1 MSAPK
6 ALLAAPVA
14 APPAARA
21 LTRRTMLKAGALTVG
36 FALAGLQTR
45 AEGAAPAP
53 RMVDPNELDSFLAVD
68 GDGTVT
74 LFCGKVDLG
83 QGLRIA
89 MRQIAGEELGI
100 GVDKIKY
107 VEGDTALTPDQ
118 GRTSGS
124 NGIQRGGMQVR
135 RAAATAREALIA
147 LAAQRLNMS
156 ADDLVAA
163 EGEVRPRN
171 GPKSGGAGIRFADLI
186 GTRSFNLKLNP
197 KAPLKDPA
205 TYTLVGKPL
214 PRPDVPA
221 KCTGAFTY
229 MQDFSL
235 PDMVHA
241 RVIRPPAIG
250 AALIAV
256 DDASIKDLPGAKVV
270 RIKDF
275 LAVVAD
281 DEWTAV
287 RASRAL
293 RAQWSD
299 WSGLP
304 EQDKL
309 AATLRAN
316 RDITDEVLLTR
327 GQGAAGNP
335 PGTNPSS
342 ANPSA
347 TITRSASYFWPMQSH
362 GSIGPSCAVADV
374 SNDAATVWTA
384 SQGTHGNRKTFARF
398 LGLPEKAVRLVYV
411 EGAGCY
417 GMNGHEDAAA
427 DAAILSR
434 AVGRPVRVQW
444 SREDEHGWD
453 PKGPPQLLDISGA
466 VDPSGRILA
475 WRTEMWLPQ
484 TTRGLPDIPL
494 LAPAAAGL
502 DDVRGLQP
510 GLISQNADPPYAAD
524 SVAVLVHWLKDAPL
538 RPAPIRS
545 PGKPANCFAVESFT
559 DELAAAAGLDPVE
572 FRLRGLEDKRGVEVI
587 RRAAALMNWQS
598 RPSPSPDR
606 NAALTH
612 GRGFAYVHY
621 KHSES
626 YVAMGMEVAV
636 ERASGRIKVER
647 IACAFDCGQI
657 INPDGARA
665 QVEGSILQTLS
676 RALME
681 EVQFDRARVT
691 SVDWSSYPI
700 LRFPDVPR
708 LDIALIDRPTE
719 PPVGA
724 GEAACTTVA
733 AALANAVFDATGA
746 RLRTVPFTPERVKAT
761 LDGV

>member
-1 MSAPK
+1 MTVP
-6 ALLAAPVA
+6 LTQHRLADGP
-14 APPAARA
+14 
-21 LTRRTMLKAGALTVG
+21 TRRAIVQGGALMVG
-36 FALAGLQTR
+36 FALAGVPTR
-45 AEGAAPAP
+45 ARAATGDAGP
-53 RMVDPNELDSFLAVD
+53 RPVDPNEVDSFLAVN

-74 LFCGKVDLG
+74 VFCGKVDLG

-100 GVDKIKY
+100 GIDMIKY
-107 VEGDTALTPDQ
+107 IEGDTTLTPDQ

-124 NGIQRGGMQVR
+124 NGIQRGGMQLR
-135 RAAATAREALIA
+135 RAAATARQALIE
-147 LAAQRLNMS
+147 LAAQRLN
-156 ADDLVAA
+156 AAPDDLVAKD
-163 EGEVRPRN
+163 GEVRPKN
-171 GPKSGGAGIRFADLI
+171 GANNGGAGIKFAELI
-186 GTRSFNLKLNP
+186 GGRSFNLKLNP

-221 KCTGAFTY
+221 KCTGGFTY
-229 MQDFSL
+229 MQDFSV
-235 PDMVHA
+235 PGMVHA

-250 AALIAV
+250 AKLIGV
-256 DDASIKDLPGAKVV
+256 DEASIKHLPGASVV

-275 LAVVAD
+275 LAVITD
-281 DEWTAV
+281 EEWTAV
-287 RASRAL
+287 HAARAL
-293 RAQWSD
+293 RAQWSE

-304 EQDKL
+304 VQDKL
-309 AATLRAN
+309 IETLRAAT
-316 RDITDEVLLTR
+316 DVTDEVLISR
-327 GQGAAGNP
+327 GRLSGRPGGAMVH
-335 PGTNPSS
+335 
-342 ANPSA
+342 
-347 TITRSASYFWPMQSH
+347 SASYFWPMQSH

-374 SNDAATVWTA
+374 RSDAATVWTA

-398 LGLPEKAVRLVYV
+398 LGLPEEKVRLIYLD
-411 EGAGCY
+411 GAGCY

-427 DAAILSR
+427 DAAIVSR

-466 VDPSGRILA
+466 VDPAGRILA

-494 LAPAAAGL
+494 LGPAAAGL

-510 GLISQNADPPYAAD
+510 GLISQNADPPYTAD
-524 SVAVLVHWLKDAPL
+524 DVQVLVHWLKDAPL

-559 DELAAAAGLDPVE
+559 DELAAAAGLDPIE
-572 FRLRGLEDKRGVEVI
+572 FRLSGLADPRGIEAI

-598 RPSPSPDR
+598 RPSPGANKSAPVMR
-606 NAALTH
+606 

-636 ERASGRIKVER
+636 ERGSGRIRVER
-647 IACAFDCGQI
+647 VACAHDCGQI
-657 INPDGARA
+657 INPDGVRA

-681 EVQFDRARVT
+681 EVQFDRSRVT

-700 LRFPDVPR
+700 LRFPDVPK
-708 LDIALIDRPTE
+708 LDIVLIDRPTQ
-719 PPVGA
+719 PPLGA
-724 GEAACTTVA
+724 GEAACSPVG

-746 RLRTVPFTPERVKAT
+746 RLRTVPFTPDRVKAA
-761 LDGV
+761 LSAV

>member
-1 MSAPK
+1 MAAVTA
-6 ALLAAPVA
+6 AL
-14 APPAARA
+14 AARA
-21 LTRRTMLKAGALTVG
+21 LTRRTMLKAGALTVS
-36 FALAGLQTR
+36 FALAGLRTR
-45 AEGAAPAP
+45 AEGTTPAP
-53 RMVDPNELDSFLAVD
+53 RMLDPNELDSFLAVD

-100 GVDKIKY
+100 GVEKINY

-124 NGIQRGGMQVR
+124 NGIQRGGMQIR

-147 LAAQRLNMS
+147 LAAQRLNM
-156 ADDLVAA
+156 AAEDLVAA
-163 EGEVRPRN
+163 DGQVRPKN
-171 GPKSGGAGIRFADLI
+171 GGAGIRFADLI
-186 GTRSFNLKLNP
+186 GARSFNLKLNP
-197 KAPLKDPA
+197 KAPLKNPA
-205 TYTLVGKPL
+205 TYTLVGRPL

-221 KCTGAFTY
+221 KCTGTFAY

-250 AALIAV
+250 AKLIAV
-256 DDASIKDLPGAKVV
+256 DEASIKNLPGAKVV

-281 DEWTAV
+281 AEWTAV

-293 RAQWSD
+293 RAQWSAG
-299 WSGLP
+299 SGLP

-309 AATLRAN
+309 AATLRAD
-316 RDITDEVLLTR
+316 RDVADEVLVSR
-327 GQGAAGNP
+327 GQSAISGA
-335 PGTNPSS
+335 
-342 ANPSA
+342 
-347 TITRSASYFWPMQSH
+347 ITRNAAYFWPMQSH

-374 SNDAATVWTA
+374 TDNSATVWTA

-398 LGLPEKAVRLVYV
+398 LSLPEEAVRLIYV

-434 AVGRPVRVQW
+434 AVGRAVRVQW

-466 VDPSGRILA
+466 IDPSGRILA
-475 WRTEMWLPQ
+475 WRTEMWLPE

-524 SVAVLVHWLKDAPL
+524 SVQVLVHWLKDAPL

-598 RPSPSPDR
+598 RPSPSPNP
-606 NAALTH
+606 NAALAH

-647 IACAFDCGQI
+647 VACAFDCGQI

-681 EVQFDRARVT
+681 EVRFDRARVT
-691 SVDWSSYPI
+691 SVDWASYPI
-700 LRFPDVPR
+700 LRFPDVPK
-708 LDIALIDRPTE
+708 LDIVLIDRPTE

>member
-1 MSAPK
+1 
-6 ALLAAPVA
+6 
-14 APPAARA
+14 
-21 LTRRTMLKAGALTVG
+21 MLKAGALTVG

-53 RMVDPNELDSFLAVD
+53 RMLDPNELDSFLAVD

-135 RAAATAREALIA
+135 RAAATAREALVA
-147 LAAQRLNMS
+147 LAAQRLNM
-156 ADDLVAA
+156 APDDLVAA
-163 EGEVRPRN
+163 EGEVRPKN
-171 GPKSGGAGIRFADLI
+171 GPKNGGAGIRFADLI
-186 GTRSFNLKLNP
+186 GARSFNLKLNP
-197 KAPLKDPA
+197 KAPLKNPA
-205 TYTLVGKPL
+205 TYTLVGKSL

-250 AALIAV
+250 AKLIAV
-256 DDASIKDLPGAKVV
+256 DEASIKDLPGAKVV

-293 RAQWSD
+293 RAQWSAGA
-299 WSGLP
+299 GLP

-309 AATLRAN
+309 AATLRAD
-316 RDITDEVLLTR
+316 RDVADEVLVSR
-327 GQGAAGNP
+327 GQSAISGA
-335 PGTNPSS
+335 
-342 ANPSA
+342 
-347 TITRSASYFWPMQSH
+347 ITRNAAYFWPMQSH

-374 SNDAATVWTA
+374 TDNSATVWTA

-398 LGLPEKAVRLVYV
+398 LGLPEEAVRLIYV

-434 AVGRPVRVQW
+434 AVGRAVRVQW

-475 WRTEMWLPQ
+475 WRTEMWLPE

-524 SVAVLVHWLKDAPL
+524 SVQVLVHWLKHAPL

-598 RPSPSPDR
+598 RPSPSPNP
-606 NAALTH
+606 NAALAH

-647 IACAFDCGQI
+647 VACAFDCGQI

-681 EVQFDRARVT
+681 EVRFDRARVT
-691 SVDWSSYPI
+691 SIDWASYPI
-700 LRFPDVPR
+700 LRFPDVPK
-708 LDIALIDRPTE
+708 LDIVLIDRPTE